1 METALPRF
9 SPEDVERFIEAV
21 KADDALRARVEQA
34 ILSGR
39 LLHLPDAVDD
49 GFRRLEDAIATLT
62 EAVNSR
68 FSTLEDAVA
77 ETNRNVTVLAGS
89 VSALV
94 DAVNSRFATLEDAVA
109 ETNRNVNWVIQDG
122 FPRMLD
128 ILGKIGD
135 DVAQVKGDVA
145 QVKDGVEQVK
155 DDVEQVKGDV
165 MAVKVDVALLNDR
178 MSAVERHLGLAS

>member
-1 METALPRF
+1 METAMPRF

-21 KADDALRARVEQA
+21 KTDDALRARVEQA

-49 GFRRLEDAIATLT
+49 GFRRLEDVVATLVDS
-62 EAVNSR
+62 VNSR
-68 FSTLEDAVA
+68 FATLEDAVA

-89 VSALV
+89 VATLV
-94 DAVNSRFATLEDAVA
+94 DSVNSRFATLEDAVA

-122 FPRMLD
+122 FPRMLG
-128 ILGKIGD
+128 ILGKIGGDVEQVKD
-135 DVAQVKGDVA
+135 DVVQVKGDVA
-145 QVKDGVEQVK
+145 QVK

>member
-1 METALPRF
+1 METAMPRF

-21 KADDALRARVEQA
+21 RADDALRARVEQA

-39 LLHLPDAVDD
+39 LLHLPDSVDA

-77 ETNRNVTVLAGS
+77 ETNRNVALLAGS
-89 VSALV
+89 VSVLV
-94 DAVNSRFATLEDAVA
+94 DSVNSRFSTLEDAVA
-109 ETNRNVNWVIQDG
+109 ETNRNMNWVIQDG
-122 FPRMLD
+122 FPRMLG
-128 ILGKIGD
+128 ILGKIGG
-135 DVAQVKGDVA
+135 DVEQVKGDVA
-145 QVKDGVEQVK
+145 QVKDG
-155 DDVEQVKGDV
+155 VEQVKGDV

>member
-1 METALPRF
+1 METAMPRF

-21 KADDALRARVEQA
+21 KTDDALRARVEQA

-49 GFRRLEDAIATLT
+49 GFRRLEDVVATL
-62 EAVNSR
+62 
-68 FSTLEDAVA
+68 
-77 ETNRNVTVLAGS
+77 
-89 VSALV
+89 V
-94 DAVNSRFATLEDAVA
+94 DSVNSRFATLEDAVA

-122 FPRMLD
+122 FPRMLG
-128 ILGKIGD
+128 ILGKIGGDVEQVKD
-135 DVAQVKGDVA
+135 DVVQVKGDVA
-145 QVKDGVEQVK
+145 QVK